1 MENWQRSRQIVKKG
15 VCTKLQKEI
24 LMGGGNVVG
33 MVGTEQVNVRSLRKK
48 TKQNRNLQN
57 LVC

>member
-1 MENWQRSRQIVKKG
+1 MKKG

-24 LMGGGNVVG
+24 LRWGGGEGNVVG

-48 TKQNRNLQN
+48 PKQNRNLQN